1 MLKAITSIVKPMD
14 VLIALA
20 GIYIFYTMDYA
31 NMETIDWIFA
41 VSFGS
46 WFVLLVVRFV
56 LVLRK
61 S

>member
-1 MLKAITSIVKPMD
+1 MD

-41 VSFGS
+41 VSFGI